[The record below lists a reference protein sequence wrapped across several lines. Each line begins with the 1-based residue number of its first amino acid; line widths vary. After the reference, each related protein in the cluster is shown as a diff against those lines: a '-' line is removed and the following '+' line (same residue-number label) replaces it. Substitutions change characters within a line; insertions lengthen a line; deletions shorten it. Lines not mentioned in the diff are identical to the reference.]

1 MASPGK
7 KVHVPPGTQ
16 LVASN
21 RQARRDYEIIDS
33 FECGVV
39 LKGSEVKSLRDAK
52 VQLADSH
59 ARLIDN
65 EVWLLGLHI
74 GAYSHSG
81 ASDGHQLTRDRKLLL
96 HRKEIERIRGR
107 LQQERLAL
115 VPLAMYFKDGRAK
128 VELGIGRGRKQ
139 YDKRQVVAKRDAA
152 RDVERSLAQARRR
165 T

>member
-7 KVHVPPGTQ
+7 KTHIPAGTK
-16 LVASN
+16 LIASN
-21 RQARRDYEIIDS
+21 RQARRDFEILDS
-33 FECGVV
+33 FECGLV

-59 ARLIDN
+59 ARLIDG

-74 GAYSHSG
+74 AAYSHSG
-81 ASDGHQLTRDRKLLL
+81 ASDGHALTRDRKLLL
-96 HRKEIERIRGR
+96 HRKEIERIRAR
-107 LQQERLAL
+107 LQAERLAL
-115 VPLAMYFKDGRAK
+115 VPLSMYFKDGRAK

-152 RDVERSLAQARRR
+152 RDVERSIAAARRGG
-165 T
+165 

>member
-7 KVHVPPGTQ
+7 KAHVPPGTK

-21 RQARRDYEIIDS
+21 RQARRDFDILDT

-59 ARLIDN
+59 ARLIDG

-96 HRKEIERIRGR
+96 HRKEIERIRVR
-107 LQQERLAL
+107 LQQERLAP
-115 VPLAMYFKDGRAK
+115 VSLAMYFKDGRAK
-128 VELGIGRGRKQ
+128 VELGVGRGRKQ

-152 RDVERSLAQARRR
+152 RDVERSMAQSRRGG
-165 T
+165 

>member
-7 KVHVPPGTQ
+7 KVHLPPGTK

-21 RQARRDYEIIDS
+21 RQARRDFEILDT

-59 ARLIDN
+59 ARLIDG

-96 HRKEIERIRGR
+96 HRKEIERIRVR

-128 VELGIGRGRKQ
+128 VELGVGRGRKQ

-152 RDVERSLAQARRR
+152 RDVERSLAQSRRGG
-165 T
+165 